1 VAVWACPV
9 SRAPKLL
16 ARVQEHEDMVIEV
29 RMPYVRRPYSMRA
42 ALQDLKVE
50 VEVEVEVE
58 AVRWWWSDVE
68 V

>member
-1 VAVWACPV
+1 
-9 SRAPKLL
+9 
-16 ARVQEHEDMVIEV
+16 VQEHEDMVIEV

-50 VEVEVEVE
+50 VEVE